1 MDKEPEPAAAG
12 ALPTVSVVI
21 PCYNYG
27 RYLRECVSSALSQD
41 GVEVRVLVIDD
52 ASTDDSFQ
60 VAAQLAAEDRRVS
73 ARRHEINRGHIAT
86 YNEGLVWA
94 EGAYTVLISA
104 DDLLAPGSLGRA
116 TALMEAHPNVGFV
129 YGGNVRFR
137 SDEQLSGSWR
147 FPHPPSVEIHPG
159 REWLA
164 ATCNAGRNPIS
175 APEVVV
181 RTELQQRL
189 GGYCAELPHAG
200 DLEMWM
206 RFAAHADVGLFRNVL
221 HAYVRDHD
229 SNMQRTRFASQLSRL
244 TQRQAAFDHAFS
256 RYGDRI
262 DPTGR
267 LRRVADRNVRADAPL
282 PVPAGVPG
290 STARRAAA
298 PRPRRRRRGPRARGP
313 ARPARPACRRRV
325 AGVAVAPPAGRPQG
339 PAGPGRART
348 AGALRRRHR
357 GPAAPQR
364 VGQAAGRGRDG
375 GVRVEVRQLL
385 VGAYRGPA

>member
-1 MDKEPEPAAAG
+1 MEKEPEPAAAG

-41 GVEVRVLVIDD
+41 EVEVRVLVIDD
-52 ASTDDSFQ
+52 ASTDGSFQ

-104 DDLLAPGSLGRA
+104 DDLLAPGSLRRA

-137 SDEQLSGSWR
+137 SGEQLSGSWR
-147 FPHPPSVEIHPG
+147 FPHPPSFEIHPG

-164 ATCNAGRNPIS
+164 ATCKAGRNPIS

-244 TQRQAAFDHAFS
+244 AQRQAAFDHAFS
-256 RYGDRI
+256 RYGDRT

-267 LRRVADRNVRADAPL
+267 LRRVADRNVRADAL
-282 PVPAGVPG
+282 WWMLHCLYRRELQAAQLGGLLRLALGVDG
-290 STARRAAA
+290 E
-298 PRPRRRRRGPRARGP
+298 ARGSGGPP
-313 ARPARPACRRRV
+313 ARHVRRV
-325 AGVAVAPPAGRPQG
+325 AVGSLALPSLLLRGVR
-339 PAGPGRART
+339 RARQDR
-348 AGALRRRHR
+348 AEPGQPPRFVAAIAVRR
-357 GPAAPQR
+357 PISA
-364 VGQAAGRGRDG
+364 
-375 GVRVEVRQLL
+375 
-385 VGAYRGPA
+385 